1 MLWVKFGSVVIILL
15 IVVLATLGGREFFQ
29 YFDVS
34 IHKKTESADLPL
46 TGKNVSNDAKKSESA
61 SEESEDTK
69 KSDKEWSEF
78 H

>member
-34 IHKKTESADLPL
+34 IHKKTESGAHLL
-46 TGKNVSNDAKKSESA
+46 SAKNVINDAKKSKSA
-61 SEESEDTK
+61 SEESEDVK
-69 KSDKEWSEF
+69 KYDKEWSEF

>member
-1 MLWVKFGSVVIILL
+1 MLWVKFGSVVTILL

-34 IHKKTESADLPL
+34 IHKKTESIVHPSSIDDA
-46 TGKNVSNDAKKSESA
+46 SNDTKKSINASDESGDAKKS
-61 SEESEDTK
+61 DN
-69 KSDKEWSEF
+69 EWSEF